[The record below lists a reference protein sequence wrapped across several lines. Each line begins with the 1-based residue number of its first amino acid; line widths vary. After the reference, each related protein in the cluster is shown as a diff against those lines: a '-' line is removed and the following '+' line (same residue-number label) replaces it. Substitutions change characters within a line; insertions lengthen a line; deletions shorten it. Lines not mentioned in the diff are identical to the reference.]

1 MRRRRPSCLAC
12 SRATR
17 SAPQAAEQTS
27 AIACISQR
35 ASQTRRPTSWT
46 FSSGNRG
53 TCASGGSI
61 LRPASATMAVST
73 IFIFHPVAIAPNEL
87 SRDGPALS
95 FYWRTNLLHLLTA
108 TLSISRVVKSSLEP
122 CKVCKHRQAFDWSKW
137 DSSGSKGGNHSHASL
152 VRIWYASDRASGWR
166 CHRDEARLKNLRFPG

>member
-27 AIACISQR
+27 ATACISQR

-46 FSSGNRG
+46 FSRGNRG
-53 TCASGGSI
+53 TCASGRSI

-87 SRDGPALS
+87 SRGGPALS
-95 FYWRTNLLHLLTA
+95 FCWRTNLMHLLTA
-108 TLSISRVVKSSLEP
+108 TLSISRVVNLGSPRSSLARYGNTASRSISQNGTVQDQRVVTIRMP
-122 CKVCKHRQAFDWSKW
+122 AWCGFGMLPIVQADGVAIATKL
-137 DSSGSKGGNHSHASL
+137 D
-152 VRIWYASDRASGWR
+152 
-166 CHRDEARLKNLRFPG
+166 